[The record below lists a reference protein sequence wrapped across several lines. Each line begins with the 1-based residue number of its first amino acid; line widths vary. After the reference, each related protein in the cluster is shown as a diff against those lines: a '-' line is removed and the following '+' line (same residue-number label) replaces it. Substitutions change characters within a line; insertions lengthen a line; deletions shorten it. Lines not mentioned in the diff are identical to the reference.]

1 MVQAVINLYGGPGT
15 GKSTTAAGVFSLLKM
30 HNVSCELIT
39 EFAKDLT
46 WEERHKTLG
55 NQMYITA
62 KQQHK
67 IWRIPDEVEVVIT
80 DSPLILGILYVDKDR
95 VLLRQFI
102 AYTFKQFNNVNYFL
116 NRVKPYSPIGRRQTE
131 DEAKALDVEVRDL
144 LNSCG
149 VPFTEHPADWGGINA
164 ITEDI
169 LGMLDRG
176 PLDIWLKKVKCTAG
190 YKDKPVKAVS

>member
-1 MVQAVINLYGGPGT
+1 MVQSIINLYGGPGT

-67 IWRIPDEVEVVIT
+67 IWRIPEEVEVIIT
-80 DSPLILGILYVDKDR
+80 DSPLILGILYLDKER
-95 VLLRQFI
+95 ILLRQFI
-102 AYTFKQFNNVNYFL
+102 AYTFKQFNNINYFL
-116 NRVKPYSPIGRRQTE
+116 NRVKPYSPVGRSQTE

-144 LNSCG
+144 LDSCSLA
-149 VPFTEHPADWGGINA
+149 FTEHPADWSGINN
-164 ITEDI
+164 ITEDV

-176 PLDIWLKKVKCTAG
+176 PLDIWLKKVKCTG
-190 YKDKPVKAVS
+190 GFKDEPTKAVS